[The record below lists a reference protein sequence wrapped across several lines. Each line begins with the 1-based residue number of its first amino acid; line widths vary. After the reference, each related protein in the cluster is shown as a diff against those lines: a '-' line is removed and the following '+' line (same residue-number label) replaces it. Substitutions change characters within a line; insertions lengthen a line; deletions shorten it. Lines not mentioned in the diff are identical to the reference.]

1 LFCSTGQQKEI
12 PVVYKA
18 GQQTVAALS
27 FQVLTAVV
35 IILVLLVLPLIF
47 FARQLDL
54 PRPVGSAQGTENFL
68 VEEPLMNRAPVNGS
82 TPLRSQGQRGFT
94 SPRTPNVSDS
104 TPPATARNFGSRS
117 PPPPFTEYVSKTIE
131 NTPYYKRYDPSRTY

>member
-1 LFCSTGQQKEI
+1 
-12 PVVYKA
+12 VVYKA

-54 PRPVGSAQGTENFL
+54 PRPVGSAQGTAL
-68 VEEPLMNRAPVNGS
+68 VEEPLMNTAPVNGS
-82 TPLRSQGQRGFT
+82 TPLRSQGQRGFN